1 MPYPYVYSRCK
12 ISFLLNKNSHLNY
25 ILRLADSPMILGQ
38 RLSEWCGHGPILEQD
53 IALTNIALDFIGQA
67 RNLYQYAAEV
77 EGKGRTEDDFAFLR
91 DPLDYKNV
99 LLVEQP
105 NGNWGQTIMRQFLYD
120 SFNFYFYNELKNS
133 TDTQISA
140 IAEKSSKE
148 IKYHLR
154 YSSEWVVRL
163 GDGTEE
169 SHAKMQN
176 ALDDMW
182 MYSGELCAPDALDK
196 EMATAGIGVDLDK
209 IRPYIVEKVDAV
221 LTRATLQKPESSWMQ
236 SGGKQGKHSEHLG
249 FILAEMQFMQ
259 RAYPEAEW

>member
-1 MPYPYVYSRCK
+1 
-12 ISFLLNKNSHLNY
+12 
-25 ILRLADSPMILGQ
+25 MILGQ

-67 RNLYQYAAEV
+67 RNLYQYAAKF
-77 EGKGRTEDDFAFLR
+77 EGKGRSEDDLAFLR
-91 DPLDYKNV
+91 DPLNYKNV

-133 TDTQISA
+133 TDAQISA
-140 IAEKSSKE
+140 IGEKSLKE

-154 YSSEWVVRL
+154 YSSEWTVRL

-169 SHAKMQN
+169 SHNKMQD
-176 ALDDMW
+176 ALNDLW
-182 MYSGELCAPDALDK
+182 MYSGELCTPDALDE
-196 EMATAGIGVDLDK
+196 EMAAAGIGVDLNK
-209 IRPYIVEKVDAV
+209 IRPLVVEKVDAT
-221 LTRATLQKPESSWMQ
+221 LTKATLQKPENNWMQ
-236 SGGKQGKHSEHLG
+236 SGGKQGSHSEHLG

-259 RAYPEAEW
+259 RAYPGAEW

>member
-1 MPYPYVYSRCK
+1 MST
-12 ISFLLNKNSHLNY
+12 NHLNY
-25 ILRLADSPMILGQ
+25 ILRLADNAMILGQ

-53 IALTNIALDFIGQA
+53 IAITNIALDFIGQA

-77 EGKGRTEDDFAFLR
+77 EGKNRTEDDFAFLR

-120 SFNFYFYNELKNS
+120 SFNFYFYNNLKNS
-133 TDTQISA
+133 TDTQLAA
-140 IAEKSSKE
+140 IAEKSLKE

-169 SHAKMQN
+169 SHQKMQT
-176 ALDDMW
+176 ALDDLW
-182 MYSGELCAPDALDK
+182 MYSGELCTPDALDE
-196 EMATAGIGVDLDK
+196 EMYKAGIGVDLAAIQPLYQEK
-209 IRPYIVEKVDAV
+209 INTTFAK
-221 LTRATLQKPESSWMQ
+221 ATLQIPDNNWMQ

-249 FILAEMQFMQ
+249 FILTEMQYMQ
-259 RAYPEAEW
+259 RTYPNVEW

>member
-1 MPYPYVYSRCK
+1 MST
-12 ISFLLNKNSHLNY
+12 NHLNY
-25 ILRLADSPMILGQ
+25 ILRLADNAMILGQ

-53 IALTNIALDFIGQA
+53 IAITNIALDFIGQA

-77 EGKGRTEDDFAFLR
+77 EGKNRTEDDFAFLR

-120 SFNFYFYNELKNS
+120 SFNFYFYNNLKNS
-133 TDTQISA
+133 TDTQLAA
-140 IAEKSSKE
+140 IAEKSLKE

-169 SHAKMQN
+169 SHQKMQT
-176 ALDDMW
+176 ALDDLW
-182 MYSGELCAPDALDK
+182 MYSGELCTPDALDE
-196 EMATAGIGVDLDK
+196 EMHKAGIGVDLAAIQPLYQEK
-209 IRPYIVEKVDAV
+209 INTTFAK
-221 LTRATLQKPESSWMQ
+221 ATLQIPDNNWMQ

-249 FILAEMQFMQ
+249 FILTEMQYMQ
-259 RAYPEAEW
+259 RTYPNVEW

>member
-1 MPYPYVYSRCK
+1 
-12 ISFLLNKNSHLNY
+12 
-25 ILRLADSPMILGQ
+25 MILGQ
-38 RLSEWCGHGPILEQD
+38 NLSKWCGHGPVLEQD
-53 IALTNIALDFIGQA
+53 IAITNISLDFIGQA
-67 RNLYQYAAEV
+67 RNLYQYAAEL

-91 DPLDYKNV
+91 DPLNYKNA

-120 SFNFYFYNELKNS
+120 SFNFYLYNELKNS
-133 TDTQISA
+133 TDKQISA
-140 IAEKSSKE
+140 IAEKSLKE

-169 SHAKMQN
+169 SHQKMQT
-176 ALDDMW
+176 ALDDLW
-182 MYSGELCAPDALDK
+182 MYSGELCTPDVLDVQMY
-196 EMATAGIGVDLDK
+196 EAGIGADLDK
-209 IRPYIVEKVDAV
+209 IRPLWQEKINTT
-221 LTRATLQKPESSWMQ
+221 LIRATLQKPDSSWMQ

-259 RAYPEAEW
+259 RTYPNMEW

>member
-1 MPYPYVYSRCK
+1 MRCSYFAVQN
-12 ISFLLNKNSHLNY
+12 IIHLNKNSHLDY
-25 ILRLADSPMILGQ
+25 ILRLADNPMILGQ
-38 RLSEWCGHGPILEQD
+38 NLSKWCGHGPILEQD
-53 IALTNIALDFIGQA
+53 IAITNISLDFIGQA
-67 RNLYQYAAEV
+67 RNLYQYAAEL

-91 DPLDYKNV
+91 DPLNYKNA

-120 SFNFYFYNELKNS
+120 SFNFYLYNELKNS
-133 TDTQISA
+133 TDKQISA
-140 IAEKSSKE
+140 IAEKSLKE

-169 SHAKMQN
+169 SHQKMQT
-176 ALDDMW
+176 ALDDLW
-182 MYSGELCAPDALDK
+182 MYSGELCTPDALDVQMY
-196 EMATAGIGVDLDK
+196 EAGIGADLDK
-209 IRPYIVEKVDAV
+209 IRPLWQEKINTT
-221 LTRATLQKPESSWMQ
+221 LTRATLQKPDSNWMQ

-259 RAYPEAEW
+259 RTYPNMEW

>member
-1 MPYPYVYSRCK
+1 
-12 ISFLLNKNSHLNY
+12 
-25 ILRLADSPMILGQ
+25 MILGQ

-53 IALTNIALDFIGQA
+53 IAITNIALDFIGQA
-67 RNLYQYAAEV
+67 RNLYQYAAEL
-77 EGKGRTEDDFAFLR
+77 EGEGRTEDDIAFLR

-120 SFNFYFYNELKNS
+120 SFNFYLYNELTNS
-133 TDTQISA
+133 TDKRISA
-140 IAEKSSKE
+140 IAEKSLKE

-169 SHAKMQN
+169 SHKKMQT
-176 ALDDMW
+176 ALEELW
-182 MYSGELCAPDALDK
+182 MYSGELCTPDALDTQML
-196 EMATAGIGVDLDK
+196 EAGIGADLNK
-209 IRPYIVEKVDAV
+209 IRPLWQEKIDTT
-221 LTRATLQKPESSWMQ
+221 LTKATLQKPDNSWMQ

-259 RAYPEAEW
+259 RTYPSMEW